1 MRNQIREE
9 ISNKLHELSDT
20 TLLRIKSLID
30 ADLIVKN
37 ANDGYIVPHKL
48 YKHIDCLDVAFV
60 PLSVG
65 FTDDEVICTG
75 HWVNVSNPDKYFL
88 IEKEVIKIKSSDITN
103 WKILEW
109 K

>member
-48 YKHIDCLDVAFV
+48 YKHINNTDIAFV
-60 PLSVG
+60 PFSVG
-65 FTDDEVICTG
+65 FTSDEVLCSG
-75 HWVNVSNPDKYFL
+75 YWVNIAYDKYAL
-88 IEKEVIKIKSSDITN
+88 INREDIKIGVNDITN

>member
-48 YKHIDCLDVAFV
+48 YKHINNTDIAFV
-60 PLSVG
+60 PFSVG
-65 FTDDEVICTG
+65 FTSDEVLCSG
-75 HWVNVSNPDKYFL
+75 YWVNIAYDKYAL
-88 IEKEVIKIKSSDITN
+88 MHREDIKIGVNDITN
-103 WKILEW
+103 WKVLEW

>member
-37 ANDGYIVPHKL
+37 ANNGYIVPHKL
-48 YKHIDCLDVAFV
+48 YKHINNTDIAFV
-60 PLSVG
+60 PFSVG
-65 FTDDEVICTG
+65 FTSDEVLCSG
-75 HWVNVSNPDKYFL
+75 YWVNIAYDKYAL
-88 IEKEVIKIKSSDITN
+88 MHREDIKIGVNDIDN